1 MFVGGTETTSTTV
14 EWVMAELVKNP
25 KLMKKSQEE
34 VRRVIKKQIKYNYNY
49 R

>member
-1 MFVGGTETTSTTV
+1 MGGTETTSTTV

-34 VRRVIKKQIKYNYNY
+34 FRRVIKKQIKYNY
-49 R
+49 RGRG